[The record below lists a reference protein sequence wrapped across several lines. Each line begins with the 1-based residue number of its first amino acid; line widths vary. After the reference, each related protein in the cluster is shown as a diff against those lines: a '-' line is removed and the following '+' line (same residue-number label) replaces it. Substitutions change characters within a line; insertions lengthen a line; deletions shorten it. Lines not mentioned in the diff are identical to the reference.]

1 MSEFEEWRKML
12 VDVADTLAE
21 ASQFLDEDNALALV
35 ERIHSGLS
43 RIDEH
48 LVPGLT
54 AQCETYGLRCIY
66 PLRPCC
72 RLYSEY

>member
-1 MSEFEEWRKML
+1 M
-12 VDVADTLAE
+12 DVADTLAE

-35 ERIHSGLS
+35 ERILSGLS

-48 LVPGLT
+48 LVLVSP
-54 AQCETYGLRCIY
+54 AQCETLWPSLHP